1 MIAGRGFEICA
12 IGAELIFR
20 LGEQFLSGKGE
31 PATGLTTA
39 WESRRD
45 EGKSR
50 DIGEVMIAA
59 TLGVEFEMI
68 SDVTAM
74 IDQAGFEDG
83 SKRVVGA
90 RAQAA
95 KEIVGDKP
103 VGGSNRHVHRATTID
118 TEARRVG
125 HDKIEGLGTKRH

>member
-20 LGEQFLSGKGE
+20 LGEQFLSGKGD
-31 PATGLTTA
+31 PAIGLTTA
-39 WESRRD
+39 RESRGD
-45 EGKSR
+45 EGKSG

-59 TLGVEFEMI
+59 TLGVEFEGI

-83 SKRVVGA
+83 SKRVVEA

-95 KEIVGDKP
+95 KEIVATNP
-103 VGGSNRHVHRATTID
+103 VDCSTRQ
-118 TEARRVG
+118 
-125 HDKIEGLGTKRH
+125 